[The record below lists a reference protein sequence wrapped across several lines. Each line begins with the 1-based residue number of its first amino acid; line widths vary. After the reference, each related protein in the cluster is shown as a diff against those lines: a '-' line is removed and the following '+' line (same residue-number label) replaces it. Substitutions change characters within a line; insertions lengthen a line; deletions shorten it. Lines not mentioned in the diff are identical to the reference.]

1 MKKRVLLLLA
11 ACLVVG
17 SLAWAMAA
25 ADEDDPLASLSY
37 LTGTF
42 TERVEDKLEEKLDE
56 SDEDLLKQLG
66 KEDSTPV
73 TVASTWQEKRLKN
86 SDTLRGVT
94 GTGALLLAGTMEVT
108 YESGA
113 VVDVT
118 TGTVVESGT
127 ALEKNHRYLVAEDTA
142 ADFTVTSPTAVM
154 DYQGTYSFRESD
166 TPDYNAMA
174 RAIRTL
180 HMFRGTTIGYG
191 EGFEL
196 EEPATRIQALIMFIR
211 VLGEEEEALAW
222 TGEIPFGDVLDW
234 ARPYVG
240 YAYEK
245 GYTNGTGPATF
256 SPDMAAT
263 ANQYT
268 EFVLRAMGYSST
280 ANTDL
285 SDTLQRAC
293 NDGVLTEGEV
303 ETLGSLSAFTR
314 AELVYISY
322 YALHAEL
329 PDGDTL
335 AERLQDQEVFTAKE
349 WKAAKKLVTTERF

>member
-1 MKKRVLLLLA
+1 MKKRLLLCLA
-11 ACLVVG
+11 ACLLVG

-37 LTGTF
+37 LTGAF
-42 TERVEDKLEEKLDE
+42 TERVEDEVEDRLDE
-56 SDEDLLKQLG
+56 SDEDLLDKIKDEG
-66 KEDSTPV
+66 TVPV
-73 TVASTWQEKRLKN
+73 NIASTWQEKRLKRG
-86 SDTLRGVT
+86 DALQGVT
-94 GTGALLLAGTMEVT
+94 GTGALLLAGAMEVT

-118 TGTVVESGT
+118 TGSVVQSGA

-154 DYQGTYSFRESD
+154 NYQGTYSFRESD

-222 TGEIPFGDVLDW
+222 TGEIPFRDVLDW

-245 GYTNGTGPATF
+245 GYTNGTGPTTF

-285 SDTLQRAC
+285 SDTLQRAW

-329 PDGDTL
+329 PDGDIL